1 MIKTKIGVVDDIDT
15 LVMADIC
22 GRIKLMVSKPI
33 NVNNSM
39 YKNRCISFLKW
50 VWWYFISLFR

>member
-22 GRIKLMVSKPI
+22 GRIKLMVSRPI
-33 NVNNSM
+33 NVNNSIIRNK
-39 YKNRCISFLKW
+39 YISVLK
-50 VWWYFISLFR
+50 

>member
-39 YKNRCISFLKW
+39 LKNRCMSFLKW
-50 VWWYFISLFR
+50 V